1 MSMIDELQGHV
12 EEHLSLLTPVEQ
24 AWQPTDYLPDL
35 AAEDWSEQLSR
46 LRDTARCL
54 PDELLIVLVGNMITE
69 EALPNYAISLEHI
82 VKDPTGTTD
91 TPWARW
97 LRGWTAEENRHGD
110 LLNAYLRLTGRV
122 DMKAV
127 ERTIQNLI
135 RTGFSPDNDG
145 DDYAGLIYAAFQERA
160 TRISH
165 GNVARLALERGE
177 QNLARICRKIAAD
190 ETRHEVFYT
199 GVVAELFDRDP
210 ERTLLAYRSMLRR
223 LIAMPGSRMTDGRNP
238 NLFDQY
244 VAVAQ
249 RAGVY
254 TTLDYASIVRHLNN
268 SWRLDE
274 RSFAGRAARAQEYL
288 CRQPERYENLAGEI
302 ESRIAEQP
310 PARFSWLYD
319 RVLASRV
326 S

>member
-1 MSMIDELQGHV
+1 MSVIGELQHHV

-35 AAEDWSEQLSR
+35 AAEDWSEQLGR
-46 LRDTARCL
+46 LRETARRL
-54 PDELLIVLVGNMITE
+54 PDDLLIVLVGNMITE

-122 DMKAV
+122 DMRAV
-127 ERTIQNLI
+127 ERTIQHLI
-135 RTGFSPDNDG
+135 RIGFSPGNEG

-199 GVVAELFDRDP
+199 KVVAELFHRDP
-210 ERTLLAYRSMLRR
+210 EATLFAYRAMLRR
-223 LIAMPGSRMTDGRNP
+223 LIAMPASRMTDGRDP
-238 NLFDQY
+238 DLFDRY
-244 VAVAQ
+244 AAVAQ

-254 TTLDYASIVRHLNN
+254 TASDYASIIRHLNDA
-268 SWRLDE
+268 WGLE
-274 RSFAGRAARAQEYL
+274 GRSFTGKAARAQDYL
-288 CRQPERYENLAGEI
+288 CRQPVRYENLAGEI
-302 ESRIAEQP
+302 ESRVAEQP

-319 RVLASRV
+319 RTR
-326 S
+326 